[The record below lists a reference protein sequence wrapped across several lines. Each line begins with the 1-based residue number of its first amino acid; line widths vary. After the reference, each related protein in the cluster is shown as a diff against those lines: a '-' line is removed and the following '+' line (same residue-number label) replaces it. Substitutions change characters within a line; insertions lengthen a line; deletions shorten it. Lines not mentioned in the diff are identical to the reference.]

1 VHPGLLVT
9 GVLGSLMGGRRKRS
23 RRAYKHLKHGFGG
36 LPGLGLSTIL
46 NHPTAA
52 LTAAGVAWGIFE
64 TMQNTGGGGSGAG
77 QGFGG
82 QSNQW
87 GDVGGAGAGGFTTAG
102 PNTGLTPQNV
112 PASADATVG
121 RPSAVSPPLPP
132 LPNVGPGATAATV
145 GGAGANVLDVSGSG
159 AGAPADVLRMLR
171 LACSA
176 ARADGAMGDQER
188 AAVIEQAKAAG
199 VAELVEQE
207 LSGSR
212 PLAEIVAGVS
222 DPAER
227 ATLYVLAYTILRADE
242 QVNGA
247 ERIYLA
253 QLASLLTLDPPT
265 VQKLEADTNE
275 RIDRED
281 DTEST

>member
-23 RRAYKHLKHGFGG
+23 KRAYKHLKHGFGG
-36 LPGLGLSTIL
+36 LPGMGLSTIL

-64 TMQNTGGGGSGAG
+64 TMQNKGGGPGSGP
-77 QGFGG
+77 GFGG

-87 GDVGGAGAGGFTTAG
+87 GDIGGASAGGFTTAG

-112 PASADATVG
+112 PASADATG
-121 RPSAVSPPLPP
+121 RSPAVPTPLPP
-132 LPNVGPGATAATV
+132 LPNI
-145 GGAGANVLDVSGSG
+145 GGAGVSTPDVSGSG

-176 ARADGAMGDQER
+176 ARADGAMSDDER

-222 DPAER
+222 DSAER

-253 QLASLLTLDPPT
+253 QLATLLSLDPPT

-281 DTEST
+281 EN

>member
-1 VHPGLLVT
+1 VLPGLLVS

-23 RRAYKHLKHGFGG
+23 KRAYRHLKHGFGG
-36 LPGLGLSTIL
+36 LPGMGLSTIL

-64 TMQNTGGGGSGAG
+64 TMQNKGSGSGAG

-87 GDVGGAGAGGFTTAG
+87 GDIGGAGTGGFTTAG

-112 PASADATVG
+112 K
-121 RPSAVSPPLPP
+121 PSVVSTPLPP
-132 LPNVGPGATAATV
+132 LPNVGASATS
-145 GGAGANVLDVSGSG
+145 LPDVSGSG

-176 ARADGAMGDQER
+176 ARADGAMSDQER

-212 PLAEIVAGVS
+212 PLAEIVTGVS

-253 QLASLLTLDPPT
+253 QLASLLSLDPPT
-265 VQKLEADTNE
+265 VQKLEADTNQ
-275 RIDRED
+275 RIDTLSDQE
-281 DTEST
+281 

>member
-1 VHPGLLVT
+1 LVT

-23 RRAYKHLKHGFGG
+23 KRAYKHLKHGFGG
-36 LPGLGLSTIL
+36 LPGMGINTIM
-46 NHPTAA
+46 NHPMAA

-64 TMQNTGGGGSGAG
+64 TLQNKGGAG
-77 QGFGG
+77 TGTGFGG

-87 GDVGGAGAGGFTTAG
+87 GDVGGATSMGGVTP
-102 PNTGLTPQNV
+102 PNT
-112 PASADATVG
+112 
-121 RPSAVSPPLPP
+121 PSAFTGTTSGAPTPLPP
-132 LPNVGPGATAATV
+132 LP
-145 GGAGANVLDVSGSG
+145 DVSGSG

-176 ARADGAMGDQER
+176 ARADGAMSDQER
-188 AAVIEQAKAAG
+188 AAVIEHAKAAG
-199 VAELVEQE
+199 VVELVEQE

-212 PLAEIVAGVS
+212 PLAEIVVGVS
-222 DPAER
+222 DPGER

-242 QVNGA
+242 QVTGA

-253 QLASLLTLDPPT
+253 QLASLLSLDPPT
-265 VQKLEADTNE
+265 VQKLEADTNQ
-275 RIDRED
+275 RIDQQD

>member
-1 VHPGLLVT
+1 VLPGLLVS

-23 RRAYKHLKHGFGG
+23 KRAYRHLTHGFGG
-36 LPGLGLSTIL
+36 LPGMGLSTIL

-64 TMQNTGGGGSGAG
+64 TMQNQGGGSGTG
-77 QGFGG
+77 QGLGG

-87 GDVGGAGAGGFTTAG
+87 GDVGGGTAGGFATAG

-112 PASADATVG
+112 PSQSA
-121 RPSAVSPPLPP
+121 PHPMAVPLPP
-132 LPNVGPGATAATV
+132 LPNVGGSVASAP
-145 GGAGANVLDVSGSG
+145 DVSGSG
-159 AGAPADVLRMLR
+159 AGAPADVLRILR

-176 ARADGAMGDQER
+176 ARADGAMNQQER
-188 AAVIEQAKAAG
+188 AAVIEHARAAG

-212 PLAEIVAGVS
+212 PLAEIVMGVS

-242 QVNGA
+242 QVTGA

-253 QLASLLTLDPPT
+253 QLASLLSLDPPT

-275 RIDRED
+275 RIDKQDED
-281 DTEST
+281 DQAPA

>member
-23 RRAYKHLKHGFGG
+23 RRAYKHLRHGFGG
-36 LPGLGLSTIL
+36 LPGMGLSTIL

-64 TMQNTGGGGSGAG
+64 TMQNKGGSGPG

-87 GDVGGAGAGGFTTAG
+87 GDIGGNNTGGGFTTAG
-102 PNTGLTPQNV
+102 PNTGLTPQNT
-112 PASADATVG
+112 PAQPGAA
-121 RPSAVSPPLPP
+121 PPLPP
-132 LPNVGPGATAATV
+132 LPNVGASGASV
-145 GGAGANVLDVSGSG
+145 PDVSGSG

-176 ARADGAMGDQER
+176 GRADGAMSDQER
-188 AAVIEQAKAAG
+188 DAVIEQAKAAG
-199 VAELVEQE
+199 VAELVAQE
-207 LSGSR
+207 LAGSR

-222 DPAER
+222 DPNER

-253 QLASLLTLDPPT
+253 QLASLLYLDPPT
-265 VQKLEADTNE
+265 VQRLEAETNT
-275 RIDRED
+275 RIDTLDEQ
-281 DTEST
+281 E

>member
-1 VHPGLLVT
+1 VLPGLLVS

-23 RRAYKHLKHGFGG
+23 KRAYKHLKHGFGG
-36 LPGLGLSTIL
+36 LPGMGISTIL

-64 TMQNTGGGGSGAG
+64 TMQNKGGGSGSG

-87 GDVGGAGAGGFTTAG
+87 GDLGGTPVGANAGGFTTAG

-112 PASADATVG
+112 GPQHGTQPPATSV
-121 RPSAVSPPLPP
+121 PLPP
-132 LPNVGPGATAATV
+132 LPNIGGSAAS
-145 GGAGANVLDVSGSG
+145 APDVSGSG

-176 ARADGAMGDQER
+176 ARADGAMNEQER
-188 AAVIEQAKAAG
+188 AAVIEHAKAAG
-199 VAELVEQE
+199 VSELVEQE
-207 LSGSR
+207 LSGAR
-212 PLAEIVAGVS
+212 PLAEIVLGVS

-242 QVNGA
+242 QVTGA

-253 QLASLLTLDPPT
+253 QLASLLSLDPPT
-265 VQKLEADTNE
+265 VQKLEADTNQ
-275 RIDRED
+275 RIDTLSD
-281 DTEST
+281 QDQ

>member
-1 VHPGLLVT
+1 MHPGLLVT

-23 RRAYKHLKHGFGG
+23 RRAYKHLKSGFGG
-36 LPGLGLSTIL
+36 LPGMGISTIL

-64 TMQNTGGGGSGAG
+64 TMQNKGGASGSG

-82 QSNQW
+82 QSSQW
-87 GDVGGAGAGGFTTAG
+87 GDVGGANAGGFTTAG
-102 PNTGLTPQNV
+102 PNTGLTPQN
-112 PASADATVG
+112 T
-121 RPSAVSPPLPP
+121 PSQSGSSMPLPP
-132 LPNVGPGATAATV
+132 LPNVGGPGANAP
-145 GGAGANVLDVSGSG
+145 DVSGSG

-176 ARADGAMGDQER
+176 GRADGALSDQER

-212 PLAEIVAGVS
+212 PLAEIVTGVS

-253 QLASLLTLDPPT
+253 QLASLLSLDPPT
-265 VQKLEADTNE
+265 VQKLEADTNQ
-275 RIDRED
+275 RIDRQD